1 MKTDRFADII
11 RRKLDSIRPEFSERD
26 WARMQA
32 TLKQAGPSP
41 NAPTPSAH
49 PFASQAARFAVAGAI
64 GTTIFLTTTIWQHY
78 ELKHLHQTL
87 QQVTQKANR
96 LETAPPDAARTT
108 QLTTESGAVTS
119 ESNQRN
125 QKSETSVDAAPER
138 NSVTLKR
145 DTVFIDRYVTVPAP
159 ATRLRSAESPQLS
172 KQSER
177 NSTGNPIAKTDFSS
191 STERAGS
198 TTRNRITNQPENRLA
213 EPIST
218 GSQQRVEV
226 IRPEK
231 SADNVAIA
239 DRPTKARDRVSGSY
253 TNVEPTNQ
261 TSTREVTNGNVTTP
275 SSSNNQVVPNQPVS
289 SDTPPIASTGEATQP
304 TFAYESLAALPMQT
318 NTVHWDVLLT
328 QRARQMRPA
337 RTAVTVVSGQPTTAP
352 ASQRVPSMPLRLR
365 AGIGTDINSEMWSM
379 GVYTELLASKHWS
392 LGLGLSQAT
401 FATVAFRSPPDFDK
415 NIPQDFRKQYARGLD
430 PRLDIF
436 GIEMY
441 TVRVQLPVSL
451 GYRIPLSQSFTL
463 LPTIG
468 TALNLQSQQYISFYH
483 QLPYWKGYEKL
494 QDKSIRPVDLFNNM
508 TFGASLE
515 WQNKHWAIQGGPVVS
530 TPLQSDPGCQQDA
543 TVGLRARLFYQF

>member
-11 RRKLDSIRPEFSERD
+11 RRKLDSIRPDFSERD

-49 PFASQAARFAVAGAI
+49 PFASQAARFAVAGAV

-96 LETAPPDAARTT
+96 LETAQPDAAHIT
-108 QLTTESGAVTS
+108 QPATESEAVTS
-119 ESNQRN
+119 ESNPRN

-145 DTVFIDRYVTVPAP
+145 DTVYIDRYVTVPAP
-159 ATRLRSAESPQLS
+159 ATRLRPTESSQLT
-172 KQSER
+172 KQPER
-177 NSTGNPIAKTDFSS
+177 TSTGNQVAKTDFSS
-191 STERAGS
+191 STERVGS
-198 TTRNRITNQPENRLA
+198 TTRNRTTNQPENRIA

-218 GSQQRVEV
+218 GSRPRVEV
-226 IRPEK
+226 THPEK
-231 SADNVAIA
+231 SAENVAIA
-239 DRPTKARDRVSGSY
+239 DRPTKGRDRVSGSY
-253 TNVEPTNQ
+253 TNVEHTNQ

-275 SSSNNQVVPNQPVS
+275 SSSNNQVVQNQPVS
-289 SDTPPIASTGEATQP
+289 SDIPPVISTGETTQP

-318 NTVHWDVLLT
+318 NTVRWDALLA

-352 ASQRVPSMPLRLR
+352 TSQRVQSIPLRLR

-401 FATVAFRSPPDFDK
+401 FATAAFRSPLEFDK

-441 TVRVQLPVSL
+441 TVRVQLPISL

-468 TALNLQSQQYISFYH
+468 TSLNLQSQQYISFYH
-483 QLPYWKGYEKL
+483 QLPYWKGYEKF
-494 QDKSIRPVDLFNNM
+494 QDRSIRPVDLFNNM

-515 WQNKHWAIQGGPVVS
+515 WQNKHWAIQAGPVIS